1 MRQAIALDV
10 RGLLA
15 RYDMP
20 MRMKAEIEVAV
31 AGNVKKILSQTRI
44 SLKNASIKTQERRMY
59 TVCRSFVELRA
70 CGFHIESPYSLRHK
84 HMQALVDHWVS
95 QKQSGGTI
103 ENKLSHLKAFCQW
116 IGKHNLVRTLGDYVD
131 RKEHGLVRVYVTRT
145 DKSWEGNGVDATDKI
160 AEIGAEHPRVAIQL
174 KLQAAFGLR
183 IEESFSLKVS
193 RALRNLDT
201 MRVVDGTKGGR
212 AREVPVQLRLEVLEE
227 AATLVDPS
235 SGSTTPASYSI
246 NEWRSRY
253 NAVLRKYGIYKKGL
267 GVTSHGLR
275 HQWLQEYYK
284 TLTGVDAP
292 VKGGKA
298 PDLEAHRQ
306 AIQAVV
312 EAAGHSKASKTG
324 AYLSTFSAM
333 ARKEKPQVNP
343 NQAQEALVAPA
354 ATRVRPRMPWASRGS
369 RCTDCWTGTR
379 PAKKRCNY
387 LGVGRYTGGPELSAA
402 KYEGPMGDC
411 YRVTARSTG

>member
-10 RGLLA
+10 RGLLV

-20 MRMKAEIEVAV
+20 TRMKAEIEVAV

-44 SLKNASIKTQERRMY
+44 SHKNASIKTQERRMY

-95 QKQSGGTI
+95 KKQSGGTI

-116 IGKHNLVRTLGDYVD
+116 IGKHNLIRTLGDYVD
-131 RKEHGLVRVYVTRT
+131 RKEHGLVRSYVTTT
-145 DKSWEGNGVDATDKI
+145 DKSWEGNGVDATAKI
-160 AEIGAEHPRVAIQL
+160 GEIGAKHPRVAIQL

-183 IEESFSLKVS
+183 IEESFSLKIS

-212 AREVPVQLRLEVLEE
+212 SREVPVQLRLEVLEE
-227 AATLVDPS
+227 AAALVDPS

-246 NEWRSRY
+246 NEWRSHY
-253 NAVLRKYGIYKKGL
+253 NNVLRKYGIYKKGL

-284 TLTGVDAP
+284 TLTGVAAP

-298 PDLEAHRQ
+298 PELEAHRK

-312 EAAGHSKASKTG
+312 EAAGHCKASKTG

-333 ARKEKPQVNP
+333 ARKEKPQVHP
-343 NQAQEALVAPA
+343 NQAQDALVAAGGNKNQA
-354 ATRVRPRMPWASRGS
+354 AHA
-369 RCTDCWTGTR
+369 
-379 PAKKRCNY
+379 
-387 LGVGRYTGGPELSAA
+387 LGVSRQAL
-402 KYEGPMGDC
+402 
-411 YRVTARSTG
+411 YRLLDRHQAGETSV

>member
-20 MRMKAEIEVAV
+20 TRMKAEIEVAV

-44 SLKNASIKTQERRMY
+44 SHKNASIKTQERRMY
-59 TVCRSFVELRA
+59 TVCRSFVELRGR
-70 CGFHIESPYSLRHK
+70 GFHIESPYSLRHK
-84 HMQALVDHWVS
+84 HVQALVDYWVS

-116 IGKHNLVRTLGDYVD
+116 IGKHNLIRTLGDYVD
-131 RKEHGLVRVYVTRT
+131 RKEQSLIRSSVTTT
-145 DKSWEGNGVDATDKI
+145 DKSWSGNGIDATAKI
-160 AEIGAEHPRVAIQL
+160 AEIGAEDPRVAIQL

-183 IEESFSLKVS
+183 IEESFSLKVGT
-193 RALRNLDT
+193 ALRNLDT

-212 AREVPVQLRLEVLEE
+212 PREVPVQLRLAVLEE
-227 AATLVDPS
+227 AAALVDPS

-246 NEWRSRY
+246 NDWRSRY
-253 NAVLRKYGIYKKGL
+253 YSILRKSGIFKKGL

-275 HQWLQEYYK
+275 HQWLQERYK
-284 TLTGVDAP
+284 SLTGVDAP
-292 VKGGKA
+292 IKGGKA
-298 PDLEAHRQ
+298 PDLETHRR
-306 AIQAVV
+306 ALQAVV

-324 AYLSTFSAM
+324 AYLSTFTAM

-343 NQAQEALVAPA
+343 DQAKEALVAAGGNKAKA
-354 ATRVRPRMPWASRGS
+354 AQALGISRQALYRRLDRHQAGE
-369 RCTDCWTGTR
+369 
-379 PAKKRCNY
+379 K
-387 LGVGRYTGGPELSAA
+387 SA
-402 KYEGPMGDC
+402 
-411 YRVTARSTG
+411 

>member
-1 MRQAIALDV
+1 MRQAVALDV

-15 RYDMP
+15 RYDLP
-20 MRMKAEIEVAV
+20 TRMKAEIEVAV

-44 SLKNASIKTQERRMY
+44 SHKNASIKTQERRMY

-84 HMQALVDHWVS
+84 HLQVLVDHWVS

-131 RKEHGLVRVYVTRT
+131 RNEHGLVRGYVTTT
-145 DKSWEGNGVDATDKI
+145 DKSWTGNGIDATAKI

-183 IEESFSLKVS
+183 VEESFALKVS
-193 RALRNLDT
+193 TALRNLDT

-212 AREVPVQLRLEVLEE
+212 AREVPVQLRLEILEE
-227 AATLVDPS
+227 AAALVDPS

-246 NEWRSRY
+246 NAWRSRY
-253 NAVLRKYGIYKKGL
+253 YDVLRKYGIYKKGL

-343 NQAQEALVAPA
+343 DQAREALVAAGGNKVKA
-354 ATRVRPRMPWASRGS
+354 AHALGISRQALY
-369 RCTDCWTGTR
+369 RLLD
-379 PAKKRCNY
+379 
-387 LGVGRYTGGPELSAA
+387 RYQAEEKS
-402 KYEGPMGDC
+402 
-411 YRVTARSTG
+411 V